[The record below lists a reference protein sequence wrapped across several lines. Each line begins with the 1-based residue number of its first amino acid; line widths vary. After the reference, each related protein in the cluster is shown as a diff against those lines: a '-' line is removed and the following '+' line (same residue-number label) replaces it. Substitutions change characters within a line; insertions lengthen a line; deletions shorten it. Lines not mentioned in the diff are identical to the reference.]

1 MTNLPAS
8 EEAFHTSK
16 AEPTLPLAEAL
27 TGDGAS
33 TLSSFAGVI
42 LMACLFGRNLTHLH
56 RPNAEEKDHDLN
68 GEFWKRHRMLDNIL
82 LNISLSLP
90 SHLRLPDGL
99 HNANI
104 IFCNMNIHTSTICL
118 HQAAIFK
125 ADKNKMPAQISAE
138 SKRRC
143 IIAADQ
149 ITTIMKMASHVDL
162 ATVSLVFD
170 TNLVT
175 VTDRNSS
182 TRSSPFVSMSQHVS
196 SSSI

>member
-8 EEAFHTSK
+8 EVAFNTSQP
-16 AEPTLPLAEAL
+16 EPTLPLSEAL

-33 TLSSFAGVI
+33 SLSSFAGVV
-42 LMACLFGRNLTHLH
+42 LLACMFGRNLTHLH
-56 RPNAEEKDHDLN
+56 RPNPEDKDSDLN
-68 GEFWKRHRMLDNIL
+68 GEFWKRHRTLDNIL
-82 LNISLSLP
+82 LNIALSLP

-99 HNANI
+99 HNSNI

-125 ADKNKMPAQISAE
+125 ADKNRMPAQISAE

-149 ITTIMKMASHVDL
+149 ITTIMKMSSHVDL
-162 ATVSLVFD
+162 ATVRHPRTPTLREADTFD
-170 TNLVT
+170 
-175 VTDRNSS
+175 S
-182 TRSSPFVSMSQHVS
+182 
-196 SSSI
+196 